1 MFRLYPNLCDVFCR
15 QLKFTASTITWH
27 CFSSVTLNIIKII
40 AMLKESNMYT
50 IGQVAKFL
58 GVSRDTLKFYEEK
71 KLVKPKQNM
80 ENGYRKYDHFDIY
93 DITTVNFYREVDIE
107 IKKIQELRKSK
118 SIEGIKSLLE
128 EKEQEVLEEIEY
140 KKLLLKKLQTVKEDC
155 EKVKQFLGEYI
166 VKEMKPLE
174 IKGEIEHFT
183 AFDEYETLKKNA
195 ENLKKA
201 VTLTSL
207 RRVISFNEEGIID
220 DKFFVVRKVEDV
232 DKEIEGEIRSHPKC
246 IYTVIEDGRWSTG
259 GKSIDHNVE
268 ASLRKVAK
276 DKGDELLGLVYINQL
291 LTTYEDGLERVFLEI
306 YAPIK

>member
-1 MFRLYPNLCDVFCR
+1 
-15 QLKFTASTITWH
+15 
-27 CFSSVTLNIIKII
+27 
-40 AMLKESNMYT
+40 MYT

-71 KLVKPKQNM
+71 ELVKPKQHI
-80 ENGYRKYDHFDIY
+80 ENGYRKYNHFDIY
-93 DITTVNFYREVDIE
+93 DLTTVNFYREIDIE

-140 KKLLLKKLQTVKEDC
+140 KKILLKKIQLVKDDC
-155 EKVKQFLGEYI
+155 EKIKQSLGI
-166 VKEMKPLE
+166 FTVKEMKPLE

-183 AFDEYETLKKNA
+183 AYDEYDTLKKKTDS
-195 ENLKKA
+195 LKKA

-207 RRVISFNEEGIID
+207 SRIIRFNEDGIIEEKFIITRKID
-220 DKFFVVRKVEDV
+220 DF
-232 DKEIEGEIRSHPKC
+232 DKDIEGEILSHPRC
-246 IYTVIEDGRWSTG
+246 IYTVIENGRWSTG
-259 GKSIDHNVE
+259 GENIDYNVE
-268 ASLRKVAK
+268 ASLRNFAIK
-276 DKGDELLGLVYINQL
+276 KGYELLGLVYINLL

>member
-1 MFRLYPNLCDVFCR
+1 
-15 QLKFTASTITWH
+15 
-27 CFSSVTLNIIKII
+27 
-40 AMLKESNMYT
+40 MYT

-71 KLVKPKQNM
+71 ELVRPKQNIV
-80 ENGYRKYDHFDIY
+80 NGYRKYNHFDIY
-93 DITTVNFYREVDIE
+93 DITTVNFYRELDIE

-140 KKLLLKKLQTVKEDC
+140 KKLLLKKLQIVKEDC
-155 EKVKQFLGEYI
+155 EKIKQFLGEYT

-174 IKGEIEHFT
+174 IKGELEHFT
-183 AFDEYETLKKNA
+183 AYDEYEALLENTDSLKR
-195 ENLKKA
+195 A

-207 RRVISFNEEGIID
+207 RRVICFNEKGIIE
-220 DKFFVVRKVEDV
+220 DKFIVVRKVEDV
-232 DKEIEGEIRSHPKC
+232 VKEIEGEILSHPKC

-268 ASLRKVAK
+268 ASLRKVALE
-276 DKGDELLGLVYINQL
+276 KGYELLGLVYINIL
-291 LTTYEDGLERVFLEI
+291 LTTYEEGLERIFLEI